1 MAREVRI
8 TVDDDEVFE
17 RMKRRKQALDLSWE
31 EVLHRGLRPE
41 SRPEQQGGRGDYG
54 PGPDFDPGPGP
65 DFDPGPND
73 DRGHGRRAGDRARG
87 ERDRWDAFADDLE
100 SQIQS
105 KVYDTLRS
113 SFGAAGIDVP
123 DRSDLDEEM
132 GELERAEDATLVFE
146 FLDDRREYRV
156 PLRVNLHTGRD
167 GVDVDV
173 VAVRQGKSVR
183 DTNRFDGG
191 ARKQVNARLAGG
203 DPAELRFADGAETY
217 AVRPILSWGRD
228 ESGDPTV
235 TDVEIDEVL
244 LDDDR

>member
-1 MAREVRI
+1 MAREIRI

-17 RMKRRKQALDLSWE
+17 RMKRRKQELDLAWE

-41 SRPEQQGGRGDYG
+41 PPRHEHGRGHDQGHDHERG
-54 PGPDFDPGPGP
+54 PGPAPDP
-65 DFDPGPND
+65 DPSPH
-73 DRGHGRRAGDRARG
+73 HGRHGHEHHG
-87 ERDRWDAFADDLE
+87 EHDRWDAFAESLE
-100 SQIQS
+100 SQIQN
-105 KVYDTLRS
+105 KVYDTLQS

-123 DRSDLDEEM
+123 DHSGLDEEM
-132 GELERAEDATLVFE
+132 GELADAEDATLAFE

-156 PLRVNLHTGRD
+156 PLRVNLRTGRD
-167 GVDVDV
+167 GIDVDV
-173 VAVRQGKSVR
+173 VAVRQGKNVR

-191 ARKQVNARLAGG
+191 ARKQVNARLAAG

-217 AVRPILSWGRD
+217 AVRPVLSWGRD

-235 TDVEIDEVL
+235 TDVTIDEVL